1 MLDGRF
7 NRVTSYADTRQATAE
22 VIMDEHGYPET
33 DDISWMKGELSAM
46 DFHRGAN
53 AIKSLI
59 DATGYGRATIGI
71 NPGRLEVAT
80 GGWSGCEEILS
91 ETRGTLWHMAFWE
104 STHRGGLE
112 VFLNTRTTGA

>member
-1 MLDGRF
+1 MDG
-7 NRVTSYADTRQATAE
+7 
-22 VIMDEHGYPET
+22 HGYPEA
-33 DDISWMKGELSAM
+33 DDISWLKGELSVM

-91 ETRGTLWHMAFWE
+91 ETHGTLWDTAFWE

-112 VFLNTRTTGA
+112 VFLNTRTAGA